1 MADVDDPI
9 KISGKNPGDA
19 LVNDLRWSVGSV
31 SAQDQLLAADQ
42 VGDALRGSREGCGRS
57 DLEDHGAQLT
67 QWFHISAEQHLGEH
81 CDTIDDGGDCR
92 AIVEHDP
99 LNMRVTGHGTGQK
112 KVSDCAGRLEK
123 VFDNGARSP
132 VGQMVNALR
141 RRWVDDYCR
150 PVSIKDLEQ
159 RFEIGCSQIDPAVV
173 SKKTD
178 SGSAS
183 LGERPLIL

>member
-1 MADVDDPI
+1 
-9 KISGKNPGDA
+9 
-19 LVNDLRWSVGSV
+19 
-31 SAQDQLLAADQ
+31 
-42 VGDALRGSREGCGRS
+42 
-57 DLEDHGAQLT
+57 
-67 QWFHISAEQHLGEH
+67 
-81 CDTIDDGGDCR
+81 
-92 AIVEHDP
+92 
-99 LNMRVTGHGTGQK
+99 MRVTGHGTGQK

-132 VGQMVNALR
+132 AGQMVNALR

-183 LGERPLIL
+183 LGERPLRLSSGRSDIRKRKTGQIGESPGVPAHDVVAVLVDASSHQRRLGQSADPGTGQGQDRSIQVQFP